1 VKAVR
6 VLICDDEPLALD
18 RLSDLL
24 AQCPSVEL
32 VGSVTNGQEALDRM
46 GALVPDLLM
55 IDIEM
60 PRIDGFDVV
69 ETLLRRDWPDPDSV
83 PLICFVTAYPQF
95 ATEAFESGAL
105 DFLSK
110 PVRLARLEKTIGRAR
125 HALEQREALRRLGEL
140 SDQLEALRRT
150 TRGDEEGSLWIH
162 RGGEMVR
169 LDVGSLDWLAAE
181 GEYVRLHSAG
191 RSYLFRGSISALTER
206 LAPAGFVRIHRSVTI
221 NRDRLAAV
229 RRARGGGMKVSL
241 TSGVELP
248 VGRKFRDH
256 IQALVDPR
264 SG

>member
-1 VKAVR
+1 MIPVR

-24 AQCPSVEL
+24 AQCPAVEL
-32 VGSVTNGQEALDRM
+32 VGAFTSGQETLDRI
-46 GALVPDLLM
+46 GPLAPDLLM

-60 PRIDGFDVV
+60 PRLDGFDVV
-69 ETLLRRDWPDPDSV
+69 ETLLRRDWPDPNAV

-110 PVRLARLEKTIGRAR
+110 PVRLARLEKTIDRAR
-125 HALEQREALRRLGEL
+125 RALEQREALRRLGEL
-140 SDQLEALRRT
+140 SEQLEALRRT
-150 TRGDEEGSLWIH
+150 SRPEEEGSLWIH

-169 LDVGSLDWLAAE
+169 LDVASLDWLEAE

-191 RSYLFRGSISALTER
+191 RSYLFRGSISGLTER
-206 LAPAGFVRIHRSVTI
+206 LGPSGFVRIHRSAAI

-241 TSGVELP
+241 TTGVELA
-248 VGRKFRDH
+248 VGRKFREH
-256 IQALVDPR
+256 VQALVDLR
-264 SG
+264 G